1 MKVGSRLHSQL
12 GGSTLCVGM
21 ICCVLGCRGAS
32 ETARLRID
40 LEKTGSTIERLERD
54 VQQRDGTIAGLHQ
67 QVANLQGFTGDRPAA
82 LFAPTHIE
90 IVKRSGGADYDGL
103 PGDDGITI
111 YLRPVDA
118 DGDPVKAPGKITV
131 EILDHTTPGSPKI
144 VSVHRFER
152 PEVLRRLWFSRFS
165 TSHYT
170 LKCDFPS
177 DYQPPAS
184 RRLSVNVSFV
194 DFLTG
199 SVLTAI
205 QEVTVSM
212 PDR

>member
-1 MKVGSRLHSQL
+1 MGQS
-12 GGSTLCVGM
+12 M
-21 ICCVLGCRGAS
+21 A
-32 ETARLRID
+32 
-40 LEKTGSTIERLERD
+40 RLERD
-54 VQQRDGTIAGLHQ
+54 VLQRDGTIAELRQ
-67 QVANLQGFTGDRPAA
+67 QVANLQGFTPDRPAA

-111 YLRPVDA
+111 YLRPIDA

-131 EILDHTTPGSPKI
+131 EILDPSTPGSPKI

-152 PEVLRRLWFSRFS
+152 PEALRRLWYSRFN

-177 DYQPPAS
+177 GYQPPAS

-199 SVLTAI
+199 NVLTAI
-205 QEVTVSM
+205 QEVTVAI